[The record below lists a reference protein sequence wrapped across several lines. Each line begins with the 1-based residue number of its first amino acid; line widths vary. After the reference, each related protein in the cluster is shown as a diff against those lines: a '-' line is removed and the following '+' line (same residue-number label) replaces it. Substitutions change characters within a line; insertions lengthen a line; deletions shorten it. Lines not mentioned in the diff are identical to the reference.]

1 MNSTKMYCKKITDFL
16 TTDKRSAILWLLLR
30 VYVGYE
36 WFIAGWDKLFIK
48 HTLIWNTAWAGI
60 DAGGPVKGFL
70 MGSLAKAYAVAEH
83 HDVSMWYAWFINH
96 IALPNAA
103 LLANIVTFGEIL
115 VGLGLI
121 LGLFTTA
128 AATFGAVMNF
138 NYLFAGTV
146 STNPWLLLLQ
156 IFILCGHKVAGW
168 IGLDRYRKQD

>member
-1 MNSTKMYCKKITDFL
+1 MNSTKMFCKKVYDFF
-16 TTDKRSAILWLLLR
+16 TTDKRSAILWLVLR

-36 WFIAGWDKLFIK
+36 WFMAGWEKLVTK
-48 HTLIWNTAWAGI
+48 DWAWNTAWAGL
-60 DAGGPVKGFL
+60 DAGAPVKGFL
-70 MGSLAKAYAVAEH
+70 MGALAKASAPVLH
-83 HDVSMWYAWFINH
+83 HDVSSWYAWFIEH
-96 IALPNAA
+96 IALPNSMI
-103 LLANIVTFGEIL
+103 LANIVTFGEIL

-156 IFILCGHKVAGW
+156 ILLICGRKVSGW

>member
-1 MNSTKMYCKKITDFL
+1 MDSIKMFCKKMYDFF
-16 TTDKRSAILWLLLR
+16 TTDKRSAIIWLLIR

-36 WFIAGWDKLFIK
+36 WLIAGWDKLVG
-48 HTLIWNTAWAGI
+48 TGWAGL
-60 DAGGPVKGFL
+60 DAGGPIKGFL
-70 MGSLAKAYAVAEH
+70 MGAAAKAYTAGMH

-96 IALPNAA
+96 VAIPNAC
-103 LLANIVTFGEIL
+103 LFANIVTYGEIL

-128 AATFGAVMNF
+128 AATFGAFMNF

-156 IFILCGHKVAGW
+156 IFILCGRKVAGW
-168 IGLDRYRKQD
+168 IGLDRYRKQI